1 MHGRSPMPLKCL
13 LQGTAIALFLF
24 ACPTI
29 VTVTLA
35 QGTYPGNALE
45 RIRQTHL
52 LQLGYRLDA
61 EPFSYQSASGQ
72 PVGYSIAV
80 CERIVEDIRNAL
92 TGVQFTVKWVPVT
105 FAERFR
111 ALQMDKIDVL
121 CGADTLT
128 LSRRVEVAF
137 SIPIFPGGIGALVR
151 SGTRPGSIGESQ
163 AYTVMAGTT
172 AEQWLKDNMRT
183 LNGAA
188 TVTPVHDYEL
198 GVRALVEGKS
208 DVLFGERAIL
218 ISAARRSSPSHLTVV
233 DRYFTYEPLALTIAK
248 GDEKLRLLIDQ
259 ALSHAYRNGEIFGL
273 YSATFGEPDEN
284 TRTFFRWSA
293 IPD

>member
-1 MHGRSPMPLKCL
+1 
-13 LQGTAIALFLF
+13 
-24 ACPTI
+24 
-29 VTVTLA
+29 
-35 QGTYPGNALE
+35 
-45 RIRQTHL
+45 
-52 LQLGYRLDA
+52 
-61 EPFSYQSASGQ
+61 
-72 PVGYSIAV
+72 
-80 CERIVEDIRNAL
+80 
-92 TGVQFTVKWVPVT
+92 
-105 FAERFR
+105 
-111 ALQMDKIDVL
+111 MDKIDVL
-121 CGADTLT
+121 CGADTPT

-151 SGTRPGSIGESQ
+151 SEGRSGSIGESR

-172 AEQWLKDNMRT
+172 AEEWLNDNIRT

-198 GVRALVEGKS
+198 GVRALLEGKS

-218 ISAARRSSPSHLTVV
+218 INAARRSSPSHNLTVV

-259 ALSHAYRNGEIFGL
+259 SLSHAYRNGEIFGL
-273 YSATFGEPDEN
+273 YSAIFGEPDEN